1 MSRTYLTS
9 PPILHRDLGVKF
21 ARQNVDQLRTLKR
34 RIKLQ
39 KQNHLSCK
47 GGVWH
52 HKRLSMYALLT
63 QNFLCCTIWVMFCTG
78 VGYININPNVM
89 HI

>member
-1 MSRTYLTS
+1 MSLAYLTS

-34 RIKLQ
+34 WINLQ
-39 KQNHLSCK
+39 LQNHLRCK

-52 HKRLSMYALLT
+52 HKRHRCMPSYYL
-63 QNFLCCTIWVMFCTG
+63 G
-78 VGYININPNVM
+78 VLFVQELVININPNVM